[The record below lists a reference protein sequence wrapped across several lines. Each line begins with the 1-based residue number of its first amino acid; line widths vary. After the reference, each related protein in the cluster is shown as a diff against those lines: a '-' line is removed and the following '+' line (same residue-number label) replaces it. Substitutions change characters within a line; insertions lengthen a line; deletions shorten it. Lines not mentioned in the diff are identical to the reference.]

1 MFYVIQENTFREEN
15 YDNLLEAVERLSLPY
30 EIVQSKPFT
39 DEVEF
44 KTDRKDVFVFG
55 SIKLARTGRAYG
67 WNPGSLL
74 NDNHDYNVYS
84 AIWGDMLLNADSQVV
99 KFGDEF
105 DWDPS
110 VTQYFIRPC
119 EDTKTFTG
127 KLYDFYQWQE
137 FKGRHFA
144 EQAKFAE
151 LNGGQRSSSLDMDS
165 LIQIATPKKI
175 LKEFRFWVVGG
186 QVITGSQYRLG
197 NRTVYDPLV
206 DRDAW
211 EFAQYAVKMFQLA
224 DAFVI
229 DIAMIDVELESGWGL
244 GVDPRYKIV
253 EAGCINSAGFYR
265 ADLQKL
271 VMALED
277 FYN

>member
-1 MFYVIQENTFREEN
+1 
-15 YDNLLEAVERLSLPY
+15 
-30 EIVQSKPFT
+30 
-39 DEVEF
+39 
-44 KTDRKDVFVFG
+44 
-55 SIKLARTGRAYG
+55 
-67 WNPGSLL
+67 
-74 NDNHDYNVYS
+74 
-84 AIWGDMLLNADSQVV
+84 
-99 KFGDEF
+99 
-105 DWDPS
+105 
-110 VTQYFIRPC
+110 
-119 EDTKTFTG
+119 
-127 KLYDFYQWQE
+127 
-137 FKGRHFA
+137 
-144 EQAKFAE
+144 
-151 LNGGQRSSSLDMDS
+151 MDS